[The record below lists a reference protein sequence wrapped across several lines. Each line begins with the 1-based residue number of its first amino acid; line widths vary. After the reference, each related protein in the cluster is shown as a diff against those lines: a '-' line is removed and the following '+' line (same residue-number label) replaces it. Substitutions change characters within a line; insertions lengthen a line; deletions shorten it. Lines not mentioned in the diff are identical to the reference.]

1 MDFKLNDKL
10 ALVTGSTSGIGFSI
24 AKTLLGE
31 GAKVIVNGRSQK
43 SVDAALDK
51 LDAGDQTIG
60 IPADVGTAEGCKT
73 LIEKSG
79 SHGDVDILVNNAGIF
94 EPKPFEE
101 ITDED
106 WMRFYEI
113 NVMSGVRLS
122 RAVCGVMKQRGWGR
136 IVFISSES
144 GINIPVEM
152 IQYGMTK
159 SAQLSISR
167 GLAKAMKSTGVT
179 VNSVLPGPTWS
190 EGVEKFVEDMAG
202 GNSIESTKEEF
213 FDEARPGSLIQ
224 RFATTDEVASLVA
237 YVCSEQA
244 AATTGAAL
252 RCDGGIVDTCF

>member
-1 MDFKLNDKL
+1 M
-10 ALVTGSTSGIGFSI
+10 
-24 AKTLLGE
+24 
-31 GAKVIVNGRSQK
+31 
-43 SVDAALDK
+43 
-51 LDAGDQTIG
+51 
-60 IPADVGTAEGCKT
+60 
-73 LIEKSG
+73 IEKSS
-79 SHGDVDILVNNAGIF
+79 SHGDISILINNAGIF
-94 EPKPFEE
+94 EPKPFGE
-101 ITDED
+101 ITDDD

-122 RAVCGVMKQRGWGR
+122 RAISDGMKERGWGR

-202 GNSIESTKEEF
+202 DKSIESTKDEF

-252 RCDGGIVDTCF
+252 RCDGGIVDTLFLNDHSYSLGGRRAVFKIDATQRTNTPWNGNRR